1 MFYKFITLLIFILL
15 FGCSPALST
24 MRPASVLGKGNIQV
38 GTSIGAPIPAG
49 AAADIIVNLENG
61 LTQNIKPI
69 LANGDRDNIE
79 AGIAAALY
87 PPIPLTE
94 TNLKVGLGYKSEFG
108 LRYTIESLETSY
120 RFQIF
125 GDNKPDGFDVSIG
138 GDINTHF
145 FNQNIYPSTED
156 FSILDI
162 QRLFVDNI
170 ERTDFS
176 LSLLMG
182 GQPNNVFYYWFGPKY
197 MYSKYFIDSPFI
209 EDKTQKGDMIFIGGT
224 IGFGIGY
231 KYLWFLTE
239 FTAMNLK
246 LEAEVLGKP
255 ADLGGLIIY
264 PAFGLMSRF

>member
-1 MFYKFITLLIFILL
+1 
-15 FGCSPALST
+15 
-24 MRPASVLGKGNIQV
+24 MRPASVLGKGEIQI
-38 GTSIGAPIPAG
+38 GTSVGAPIPAG
-49 AAADIIVNLENG
+49 AAADIIVNLEND

-69 LANGDRDNIE
+69 LANGDRDNLE

-94 TNLKVGLGYKSEFG
+94 TNIRFGLGYRSELG

-120 RFQIF
+120 RLQIF

-170 ERTDFS
+170 ERTDISF
-176 LSLLMG
+176 SLLMG
-182 GQPNNVFYYWFGPKY
+182 GQPNNVFYYWLGPKF
-197 MYSKYFIDSPFI
+197 MHSNYFIDSPFI
-209 EDKTQKGDMIFIGGT
+209 EEKTQKGDMSFVGGT
-224 IGFGIGY
+224 FGFGIGY
-231 KYLWFLTE
+231 KHLWFLTE

>member
-1 MFYKFITLLIFILL
+1 MFHKFITLLIFILL
-15 FGCSPALST
+15 SSCSPALST
-24 MRPASVLGKGNIQV
+24 MRPASVLGKGDIQV
-38 GTSIGAPIPAG
+38 GTSVGAPIPAG

-87 PPIPLTE
+87 PPIPLAE
-94 TNLKVGLGYKSEFG
+94 TNLKVGLGYKSELG
-108 LRYTIESLETSY
+108 LRYTIESLEASY

-125 GDNKPDGFDVSIG
+125 GDNKPNGFDVSIG

-182 GQPNNVFYYWFGPKY
+182 GQPNHAFHYWFGPKF
-197 MYSKYFIDSPFI
+197 MYSNYFIDSPFI
-209 EDKTQKGDMIFIGGT
+209 DENIQKGDMTFVGGT
-224 IGFGIGY
+224 LGFGIGY
-231 KYLWFLTE
+231 KHLWFLIE
-239 FTAMNLK
+239 FTGMNLK
-246 LEAEVLGKP
+246 LESEVLGKP
-255 ADLGGLIIY
+255 ADLGGLIVY
-264 PAFGLMSRF
+264 PAFGFMSRF